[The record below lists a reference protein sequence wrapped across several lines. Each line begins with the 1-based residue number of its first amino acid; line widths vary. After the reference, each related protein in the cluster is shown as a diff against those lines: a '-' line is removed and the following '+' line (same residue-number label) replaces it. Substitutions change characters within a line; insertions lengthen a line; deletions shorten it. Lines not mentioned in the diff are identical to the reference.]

1 MLIEVDFRL
10 PSVFVEGEYKAQ
22 GKIVGFPLG
31 GKGVYNI
38 SMSKAS
44 IARSAGSVVVA
55 VLQELHVCTAR
66 VTVNINT
73 AGAAKEDHDRQTD
86 RQTWPCHRP
95 LTAEPR
101 VRTQANR
108 CGIYGR
114 QTSTV
119 TDFSSTTLLPPASTI
134 PPPIHTYSSVT
145 DDTYIRTA
153 QCH

>member
-1 MLIEVDFRL
+1 MTAILILTKHCLTKHCLCRANFNDPSNMLIEVDFRL

-86 RQTWPCHRP
+86 RHGRAIALSPQNPGF
-95 LTAEPR
+95 EPR
-101 VRTQANR
+101 
-108 CGIYGR
+108 
-114 QTSTV
+114 
-119 TDFSSTTLLPPASTI
+119 
-134 PPPIHTYSSVT
+134 PIDVGFMV
-145 DDTYIRTA
+145 DKLVL
-153 QCH
+153 